1 MRAAEQSAAKAERG
15 VPMPPGGHGQDG
27 KPELNNKEKLDEVK
41 YIDILVEITLNF
53 IRAEYPDKGSK
64 S

>member
-1 MRAAEQSAAKAERG
+1 
-15 VPMPPGGHGQDG
+15 MPPGGHGQDG

>member
-1 MRAAEQSAAKAERG
+1 VRAAEQSAAKPERG

-27 KPELNNKEKLDEVK
+27 KPEPNNKEKLDEVK

-53 IRAEYPDKGSK
+53 IRAEYPDKG
-64 S
+64 